1 MTLNTARTAADRVVL
16 LNPGPV
22 NVHERVKAAIGSPDE
37 CHREPE
43 AQDLLATVGRKVTEV
58 CGGDDTHAAVLLTGS
73 GTAALEAVVSSVVP
87 ADGRLLVLDNGH
99 YGERL
104 MRIAEVHRIP
114 VLRLEFGWANPIDLD
129 AVDRALAADP
139 GITHVAAV
147 HHETSTGMLNPVG
160 EIGRLVA
167 RHGRSLLVD
176 AISSLGA
183 EDLDIVADHVDWC
196 VGTANKC
203 LEGLPGISFVVASR
217 QRFDR
222 LADIPGR
229 TFYLDL
235 HAHYVSQIGKRTP
248 QFTPALQVLRALDEA
263 LDLTMAEGVAARK
276 RRYTDRA
283 EAIRAG
289 LRERGIDLLLPPHQ
303 RASSIT
309 NAYLSNG
316 MTYDE
321 LHDGLKLHG
330 YVIYATQEKSAGVFR
345 LANMG
350 QLTADDITG
359 FFAAFDDV
367 VRQHTAAASPSS
379 PVPAE
384 AAAVSR

>member
-1 MTLNTARTAADRVVL
+1 MTLTTARTAPRVVL

-22 NVHERVKAAIGSPDE
+22 NTHERVKAAIGSPDE

-43 AQDLLATVGRKVTEV
+43 AQELLATVARKVTAV
-58 CGGDDTHAAVLLTGS
+58 SGGGDTHAAVLLTGS
-73 GTAALEAVVSSVVP
+73 GTAALEAAVSSVVP

-104 MRIAEVHRIP
+104 LKIAEVHRIP
-114 VLRLEFGWANPIDLD
+114 VLRLEFGWARPIDLD

-160 EIGRLVA
+160 ELGRLVA

-183 EDLDIVADHVDWC
+183 EDLDVVADHVDWC
-196 VGTANKC
+196 IGTANKC
-203 LEGLPGISFVVASR
+203 LEGLPGISFVVAPR
-217 QRFDR
+217 ERFEQ
-222 LADIPGR
+222 LADVPGR

-235 HAHYVSQIGKRTP
+235 HAHYTSQVGSRTP

-263 LDLTMAEGVAARK
+263 LDLTAAEGVAARRK
-276 RRYTDRA
+276 RYTERA
-283 EAIRAG
+283 DAIRAG
-289 LRERGIDLLLPPHQ
+289 LLERGVDLLLPPEH

-309 NAYLSNG
+309 NAHLSNG

-321 LHDGLKLHG
+321 LHDGLKQHG

-359 FFAAFDDV
+359 FFAAYDEV
-367 VRQHTAAASPSS
+367 VRRHTTPRSPSS
-379 PVPAE
+379 PAPAE
-384 AAAVSR
+384 AAAVTR